1 MKPLKKLF
9 FYILFSCSLY
19 ASGQSFE
26 SAVDYLEFIGK
37 EQETVTRNTWK
48 YTKAVAH
55 SNSSSNIIKKRQV
68 LITTIERAISKIER
82 TQAFDGDDYKSNVL
96 KHMRLNK
103 SLLKKEYADII
114 DMKAVAEQSYDLM
127 EAYILAQEMADKRMT
142 ESQIE
147 YEKNFYLYA
156 EKHDINIIESEN
168 DLGKK
173 MAISNMVFDHS
184 NELYLIFFKVYIN
197 EVYLWEAI
205 KKNDVNG
212 IQQNAN
218 ALSQTAKE
226 GIEILKQVKPYKTD
240 RSLIIANKA
249 VFDFFID
256 EAENKIPAIADY
268 LILKEDFETIKNAI
282 DKIPENKRTQE
293 QINAYNTKI
302 EAINNAGDQ
311 YNKVSTALSENRQN
325 VLTEMDD
332 AKARYLDRHVPK
344 E

>member
-9 FYILFSCSLY
+9 FYILFFFSLC
-19 ASGQSFE
+19 ASGQDFE
-26 SAVDYLEFIGK
+26 SAADYLEFIGK

-55 SNSSSNIIKKRQV
+55 SNSSSNIMKKRQV
-68 LITTIERAISKIER
+68 LITTIERAIAKIEK
-82 TQAFDGDDYKSNVL
+82 TKAYEGD
-96 KHMRLNK
+96 
-103 SLLKKEYADII
+103 
-114 DMKAVAEQSYDLM
+114 
-127 EAYILAQEMADKRMT
+127 QELADKKMT

-147 YEKNFYLYA
+147 YEKNFYSYA

-173 MAISNMVFDHS
+173 MAISNKVFDHS

-218 ALSQTAKE
+218 ALKQTAEE
-226 GIEILKQVKPYKTD
+226 GITILKQVKPYKTD

-249 VFDFFID
+249 VFEFFID

-302 EAINNAGDQ
+302 EAINNAGEK
-311 YNKVSTALSENRQN
+311 YNKVSTGLSERRQRI
-325 VLTEMDD
+325 LTEMDD
-332 AKARYLDRHVPK
+332 AKARYLERHVPK